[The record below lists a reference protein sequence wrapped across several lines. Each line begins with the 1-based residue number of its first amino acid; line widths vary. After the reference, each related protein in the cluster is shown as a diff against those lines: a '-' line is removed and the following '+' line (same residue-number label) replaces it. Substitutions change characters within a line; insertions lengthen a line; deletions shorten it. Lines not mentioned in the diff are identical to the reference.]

1 MKNTWITALI
11 LSVVALSGCDKDV
24 SFQLDA
30 VSESE
35 FSSQDSDDVLFTCYL
50 RVYATNH
57 LKYGV
62 KVGPQITVFTD
73 SGAHR
78 FRIDSWGDDW
88 EYLIANDEGEGEGNR
103 QRLYFREENEHPM
116 SCAKLA
122 QAIDKK
128 AFTLELN
135 RCEKVDQSP
144 ASCDVDLEVANG
156 GVELHNAQERAQ
168 QGLQKKLE
176 DNENSPVR
184 S

>member
-1 MKNTWITALI
+1 MKKTWITALI

-35 FSSQDSDDVLFTCYL
+35 FSSQGSDEVFFTCFL

-62 KVGPQITVFTD
+62 KIGPQITVFTD

-88 EYLIANDEGEGEGNR
+88 EYLIANDEGEGKGNR
-103 QRLYFREENEHPM
+103 QRLYFREENAHPM

-122 QAIDKK
+122 QAIDSK

-156 GVELHNAQERAQ
+156 GVELHNVQERQLQSLQ
-168 QGLQKKLE
+168 QQRQE
-176 DNENSPVR
+176 VESSPVR